1 MNRRQFV
8 SRVSL
13 GAAAACTTFAK
24 PSLAAAAAASTRVNI
39 RFAGMM
45 TFLQRSDRSF
55 LVATPGH
62 HASHH
67 MTHTPFLMARAGSPI
82 AKALGFAPAIGVVPA
97 AFDTTLV
104 GSIASGFV
112 YRNLDNTS
120 IEIVSGTSN
129 EVANQATEMASM
141 NNIAPGKRVRGNLEK
156 WASSTI
162 SLRGGRLDNTSYGH
176 PDAGKVWSFGSYKQR
191 LTDAV
196 KFSDDGASA
205 TTIRLTNAD
214 DARSFTVPAAGST
227 DLWVFSAAQPD
238 DAIVQPTMLEHSE
251 VLFDYL
257 VDVKPIVATCPD
269 ATGRDVPST
278 ELPYV
283 KPTSAS
289 LGLIVEER
297 HMPPMTEL
305 CFIACILL
313 GSAK

>member
-13 GAAAACTTFAK
+13 GCVAACTTFAK
-24 PSLAAAAAASTRVNI
+24 PSLAATAISSKVNI
-39 RFAGMM
+39 RFVGMM

-82 AKALGFAPAIGVVPA
+82 AKALGMTPARGVIPA
-97 AFDTTLV
+97 AFDTMLV
-104 GSIASGFV
+104 GTQANAFV

-120 IEIVSGTSN
+120 LEIVSGTVDAVDN
-129 EVANQATEMASM
+129 EATEMALM
-141 NNIAPGKRVRGNLEK
+141 NMIAPGKRVRGNIEK

-162 SLRGGRLDNTSYGH
+162 SLRGGRIENSSGH
-176 PDAGKVWSFGSYKQR
+176 PDAGRIWSFGNYKQR

-196 KFSDDGASA
+196 NFNGDDAAA
-205 TTIRLTNAD
+205 TTIRLTNAE
-214 DARSFTVPAAGST
+214 DARSFTVPAGGST

-238 DAIVQPTMLEHSE
+238 RTVAAPTMLEHSE

-257 VDVKPIVATCPD
+257 VDAKPIVATCPD
-269 ATGRDVPST
+269 ATGRNVPMT

-283 KPTSAS
+283 KPTSSS
-289 LGLIVEER
+289 LGIVASETA
-297 HMPPMTEL
+297 MPPMSDL
-305 CFIACILL
+305 CFIACILF
-313 GSAK
+313 GE

>member
-24 PSLAAAAAASTRVNI
+24 PSLAAAAISSRVNI
-39 RFAGMM
+39 RFVGMM

-82 AKALGFAPAIGVVPA
+82 AKALGMTPALGVIPE
-97 AFDTTLV
+97 AFDTMLV
-104 GSIASGFV
+104 GTQANEFV

-120 IEIVSGTSN
+120 LEIVSGTVDT
-129 EVANQATEMASM
+129 VANQATEMALM
-141 NNIAPGKRVRGNLEK
+141 NKIAPGKRVRGNIEK

-162 SLRGGRLDNTSYGH
+162 SLRGGRIENSYGH
-176 PDAGKVWSFGSYKQR
+176 PDAGKVWSFGNYKQR

-196 KFSDDGASA
+196 NFNGDDAA
-205 TTIRLTNAD
+205 TTTIRLTNAE
-214 DARSFTVPAAGST
+214 DARTFTVPAGGST

-238 DAIVQPTMLEHSE
+238 RTVAAPTMLEHSE

-257 VDVKPIVATCPD
+257 VDAKAIVATCPD
-269 ATGRDVPST
+269 ATGRNVPMT

-289 LGLIVEER
+289 LGIVASETA
-297 HMPPMTEL
+297 PPMSDL
-305 CFIACILL
+305 CFIAAILL
-313 GSAK
+313 GSGK

>member
-24 PSLAAAAAASTRVNI
+24 PSLAAASSGQVNV
-39 RFAGMM
+39 RFVGMM
-45 TFLQRSDRSF
+45 TFMERADRSF

-62 HASHH
+62 HAFHH

-82 AKALGFAPAIGVVPA
+82 ARALGMSAAPGVVPA
-97 AFDTTLV
+97 AFDTRLIGTR
-104 GSIASGFV
+104 AEDFV

-120 IEIVSGTSN
+120 LDIVSGSGEFVIN
-129 EVANQATEMASM
+129 EATEMALM
-141 NNIAPGKRVRGNLEK
+141 NKIAPGKRVRGNIEK

-162 SLRGGRLDNTSYGH
+162 SLRGGRIENSHGH
-176 PDAGKVWSFGSYKQR
+176 PDAGRVWSFGQYKQR

-196 KFSDDGASA
+196 NFSGNGGAA

-214 DARSFTVPAAGST
+214 DARSFTVPAGGST

-238 DAIVQPTMLEHSE
+238 RDSAQPTALEHSE

-257 VDVKPIVATCPD
+257 VDAKPIVATCPE
-269 ATGRDVPST
+269 ATGRNVPMT

-289 LGLIVEER
+289 LGIVASDST
-297 HMPPMTEL
+297 MPPLTDF
-305 CFIACILL
+305 CFVAAILF
-313 GSAK
+313 GSSK